1 MNLIEVSFSTDLFKH
16 YDCKGKTVVVVDV
29 LRATSVI
36 CTMFHNG
43 VKEIIPVRS
52 VDEAQNYKEK
62 GFMVVA
68 ERDGKKLD
76 FADFGNSPFYF
87 TKEVVSGK
95 TIVYSTTNGTNAI
108 TIGKEADQVI
118 IGSFL
123 NISAVTNYLLGQGKD
138 VIILCSGWKGKFC
151 IEDSLLA
158 GLLSKNFLDSKIFT
172 TKCDSVYAA
181 IDMWSIAKDD
191 LNTYIEKAAQKHRLK
206 KLGLDDVIGYCLTL
220 DITSIVPILN
230 GDRIISIKG

>member
-1 MNLIEVSFSTDLFKH
+1 MNQIEISFSTDLFKH
-16 YDCKGKTVVVVDV
+16 YDCKEKIVVVVDV

-52 VDEAQNYKEK
+52 IDEAKDYKER

-87 TKEVVSGK
+87 TKEIVSGK

-123 NISAVTNYLLGQGKD
+123 NISAVTNYLLSQSKD

-158 GLLSKNFLDSKIFT
+158 GLLSKNLLDSKNFT

-181 IDMWSIAKDD
+181 IDIWSMAKED

-206 KLGLDDVIGYCLTL
+206 KLGLDDVIGYCFTL

-230 GDRIISIKG
+230 DDRIIPIKC

>member
-16 YDCKGKTVVVVDV
+16 YDCKGKIVVVVDV

-52 VDEAQNYKEK
+52 VDEAQRYKEQ

-87 TKEVVSGK
+87 IKEVVSGK

-158 GLLSKNFLDSKIFT
+158 GLLSKNLLDNKNFT
-172 TKCDSVYAA
+172 TKCDSVYTA
-181 IDMWSIAKDD
+181 IDMWRIAKDD

-220 DITSIVPILN
+220 DTTSIVPILN
-230 GDRIISIKG
+230 GDRIIPIK